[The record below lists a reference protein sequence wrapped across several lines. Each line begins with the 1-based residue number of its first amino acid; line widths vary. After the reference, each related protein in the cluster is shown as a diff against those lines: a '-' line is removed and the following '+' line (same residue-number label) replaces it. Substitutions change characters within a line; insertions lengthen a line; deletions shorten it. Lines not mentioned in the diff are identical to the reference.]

1 MKDFRTRTLRQG
13 FITLLLCLGC
23 LALAQYQQSPY
34 LDGRDL
40 PLVEERLPETPLVI
54 EPFEGVSQYGGT
66 LRYGIGGN
74 NPGWGGL
81 WYVAG
86 WENLVYW
93 TPDFSGVQPNIAE
106 SWEINEDA
114 TEFTFTLREG
124 IKWSDGAPF
133 TANDITFYIEDVLFN
148 EEIRPGGAANDWLP
162 ATQVEGFQYEQVD
175 DYTFKLSFAEPYGTF
190 MLRLPTWSGREFTW
204 FPRHYLEQFHADYN
218 ENIGDLVAQESG
230 AETWTQLFENKAHG
244 PITDNLNYLEDP
256 ERPTLFP
263 WVVTEPLGGGNTIR
277 MERNP
282 YYWKVDNEGNQLPYI
297 DEIVGTT
304 YQDLETRTLA
314 MLSGDIDYIKD
325 PGVENRAAYHQAVDE
340 GAPLDIRYMRTA
352 SGNTNTIHFNRTY
365 DDPVKAEVFANKDF
379 RIGLSHAI
387 NREEIIDIV
396 HSGQGE
402 PAQASPLPDSPLY
415 NERLAT
421 QYTEYDVELANRF
434 LDNVLPE
441 KDANGFRLGPDG
453 ERFSFVI
460 AVPSSEGWQSN
471 YVQVAELLKAYF
483 AEVGIDMLINSM
495 PQDQF
500 NQLLRDNS
508 FEASLWTGEGGAGL
522 SGIVD
527 PRYYVPGE
535 FHGHFGNGWYAWR
548 IGQADRVQVEM
559 PEDIRALRQ
568 QYEDAISLPDQ
579 ESQIEAMRG
588 VLESAADEFYAI
600 GISRPP
606 EGYYPGSS
614 RLVNLQETWTDGFI
628 VGTHKILF
636 PEQWAIN
643 E

>member
-1 MKDFRTRTLRQG
+1 MRIKQG
-13 FITLLLCLGC
+13 LAVLLALLLGG
-23 LALAQYQQSPY
+23 LALAQYQQSPFF
-34 LDGRDL
+34 DARDL
-40 PLVEERLPETPLVI
+40 PPVEERLPMNPLIVET
-54 EPFEGVSQYGGT
+54 FEGVSQYGGT

-106 SWEINEDA
+106 SWEVNEDA

-133 TANDITFYIEDVLFN
+133 TAADVSFYVEDILFN
-148 EEIRPGGAANDWLP
+148 EELRPGGAASDWLP
-162 ATQVEGFQYEQVD
+162 ATQIDGFQYEQID
-175 DYTFKLSFAEPYGTF
+175 DYTFKLTFPNSYGTF
-190 MLRLPTWSGREFTW
+190 MLNMPTWSGREFSW

-218 ENIGDLVAQESG
+218 ENIDELVAQEDG
-230 AETWTQLFENKAHG
+230 IETWTQLFESKAHG
-244 PITDNLNYLEDP
+244 PVTDNLNYFDDP
-256 ERPTLFP
+256 ARPTLFP
-263 WVVTEPLGGGNTIR
+263 WVVVEPLDGGNTIR

-282 YYWKVDNEGNQLPYI
+282 YYWKVDAQGNQLPYI

-304 YQDLETRTLA
+304 YEDLETRTLA

-325 PGVENRAAYHQAVDE
+325 PGVENRAAYHQARDE
-340 GAPLDIRYMRTA
+340 GAPLDIRYIQDSA
-352 SGNTNTIHFNRTY
+352 GVTNSIHFNRTL
-365 DDPVKAEVFANKDF
+365 DDPMKAEIFANKDF

-387 NREEIIDIV
+387 NRGEIIEIV

-402 PAQASPLPDSPLY
+402 PAQPSPLPDSPLY

-421 QYTEYDVELANRF
+421 QYTEYDLDLANEH
-434 LDNVLPE
+434 LDRVLPD
-441 KDANGFRLGPDG
+441 KDAQGFRLGPDG
-453 ERFSFVI
+453 ERFTFVMSV
-460 AVPSSEGWQSN
+460 ANSQGWQAN
-471 YVQVAELLKAYF
+471 YVQVAELVKSYF
-483 AEVGIDMLINSM
+483 AEVGVDVIINAV
-495 PQDQF
+495 PHEQF
-500 NQLLRDNS
+500 NELTRTNA
-508 FEASLWTGEGGAGL
+508 FESSLWTGEGGAGL

-535 FHGHFGNGWYAWR
+535 FHGHFGNAWYAWR
-548 IGQADRVQVEM
+548 VGSSNRTQVEM
-559 PEDIRALRQ
+559 PEAYQALRQ
-568 QYEDAISLPDQ
+568 QYEDAISLPNQ
-579 ESQIEAMRG
+579 EDQIEAMKA
-588 VLESAADEFYAI
+588 VLEAAADEFYAI

-606 EGYYPGSS
+606 GGYYPGNS
-614 RLVNLQETWTDGFI
+614 RLVNLPDTWVDGWI

-636 PEQWAIN
+636 PEQWAIT